1 MTKEICEV
9 AIQQAN
15 APDLKGRLPL
25 DLGLLPEAVRNQ
37 LGGMRELTGFS
48 SNSGVVWC
56 TMQVLGCHQGLDG
69 ISPLRRVI
77 ASC

>member
-56 TMQVLGCHQGLDG
+56 NPCKYWAATKGWTVYHPCGG
-69 ISPLRRVI
+69 
-77 ASC
+77 

>member
-9 AIQQAN
+9 AIQQDN

-37 LGGMRELTGFS
+37 LGGMRELT
-48 SNSGVVWC
+48 
-56 TMQVLGCHQGLDG
+56 VLGDVATFVTLF
-69 ISPLRRVI
+69 
-77 ASC
+77 

>member
-48 SNSGVVWC
+48 SILGDDASFMDH
-56 TMQVLGCHQGLDG
+56 TQYMVLP
-69 ISPLRRVI
+69 I
-77 ASC
+77 